1 MNKIRTLI
9 SALFGLLALVAMA
22 VGLSWLVGP
31 RGPLPRQQVL
41 PAQQMSPPRTPTP
54 RPVETPTPTMYM
66 EPTAPSED
74 WPTLTPYPT
83 RGMPTPRGTPVVKAS
98 PTPAPVPTRPPLPL
112 TPIPEGTPPADLS
125 SLYYVAE
132 TDTGP
137 ELRVIGID
145 KQGTRWSESVSAYN
159 ELTWDLWGLCPSPS
173 GKYLA
178 AQTTGDG
185 RSVYIV
191 DRSSDRVFCV
201 LDKPIGCR
209 GDFYGWTSDD
219 QVLFCPL
226 DAQPDALRAGF
237 GIVLIDFDKGQY
249 KELELPIDS
258 RGYSVANN
266 PTLNADD
273 SKIAY
278 STTGWGTHE
287 SAIWI
292 RDMSDGDEQLVH
304 EAAGWIVAL
313 SWLPAGDQFFFL
325 TIKGAASD
333 PAELW
338 LVNPDGSNARLLSQ
352 NVPKATEW
360 RYRPTWS
367 PDGRH
372 IVFVLTN
379 DPSPGTNVYVAD
391 AITGQITRLSSFE
404 ERNTGFPTWAPDG
417 RFVAFVSTVIT
428 DEHTRYGEIWVV
440 SVDGRQLH
448 AVSGIARPHS
458 ALAWLPDVPF
468 AEENEQ

>member
-1 MNKIRTLI
+1 MNENRGPISTLVEV
-9 SALFGLLALVAMA
+9 LALVVMV
-22 VGLSWLVGP
+22 VGLSRLVGP

-54 RPVETPTPTMYM
+54 RPVKTLTPTRYA
-66 EPTAPSED
+66 EPSVPSED
-74 WPTLTPYPT
+74 WPTLTPPPT
-83 RGMPTPRGTPVVKAS
+83 RGMPTPRAPVVKGTPLS
-98 PTPAPVPTRPPLPL
+98 PTPTRTPLPL
-112 TPIPEGTPPADLS
+112 TSIPEGTPPADLS

-145 KQGTRWSESVSAYN
+145 KQGTRWSESLTAYN
-159 ELTWDLWGLCPSPS
+159 ELTWDLWGLYPSPS

-178 AQTTGDG
+178 AQTTRDG

-201 LDKPIGCR
+201 LNKPIGCR

-219 QVLFCPL
+219 QVLFRPL
-226 DAQPDALRAGF
+226 DVQPDTLRAGF
-237 GIVLIDFDKGQY
+237 GIVLIDFDKGQH

-266 PTLNADD
+266 PTLNTDD

-278 STTGWGTHE
+278 STTDWGSHE

-304 EAAGWIVAL
+304 KAAGWIVAL
-313 SWLPAGDQFFFL
+313 SWSSAGDQFLFL

-333 PAELW
+333 SAELW
-338 LVNPDGSNARLLSQ
+338 LVNSDGSNARLLSQ
-352 NVPKATEW
+352 DVPKATEW
-360 RYRPTWS
+360 RYRPAWS
-367 PDGRH
+367 PDSRH

-391 AITGQITRLSSFE
+391 AITEQITRLSSFE

-448 AVSGIARPHS
+448 AVSGIARPYS
-458 ALAWLPDVPF
+458 ALAWSPAVPS
-468 AEENEQ
+468 AEKNEQ